1 MPELRMPSINQV
13 ALSGR
18 ITQDPQALQTE
29 TGPFQTTFNVAVD
42 RPYRDEEGTWQKE
55 TTTVP
60 VRASGKLAEY
70 AAERLQRGKAVFL
83 TGRLTTRGTVL
94 EVLARHIQFLD
105 QEMKPREEQ
114 QPCASSLK

>member
-42 RPYRDEEGTWQKE
+42 RPYRDTEGTWQKE

-60 VRASGKLAEY
+60 VRAFGKLAEY
-70 AAERLQRGKAVFL
+70 TAERLHPGKAVFL
-83 TGRLTTRGTVL
+83 TGRLKSRGTGL
-94 EVLARHIQFLD
+94 EVAARHIQFLD
-105 QEMKPREEQ
+105 QETKPKEEPE
-114 QPCASSLK
+114 PCVSSLK